1 MKLVDANVLLYAA
14 NESARHHVAAHDWLT
29 GALSSDEPVGFSW
42 VVVLAF
48 VRLATRVGLFPRP
61 LEVMEATG
69 VVEAWLAQPPA
80 ILAEPRP
87 GHLQVVTRLLESVG
101 STGGNLVTDA
111 HLAALAVQYRA
122 TVVSFDRDFERFG
135 VPWSVP
141 SGR

>member
-1 MKLVDANVLLYAA
+1 VKLVDANVLLYGA
-14 NESARHHVAAHDWLT
+14 NESAQHHVAARDWLT
-29 GALSSDEPVGFSW
+29 GALSGDEPVGFAW

-48 VRLATRVGLFPRP
+48 VRLATRVGVFPRP
-61 LEVMEATG
+61 LELMEATA
-69 VVEAWLAQPPA
+69 VIEAWLAQPPA
-80 ILAEPRP
+80 IVAEPRH

-101 STGGNLVTDA
+101 STGGNLVNDA

>member
-14 NESARHHVAAHDWLT
+14 NESARHHGEARNWLI
-29 GALSSDEPVGFSW
+29 GALSGDEPVGFSW

-61 LEVMEATG
+61 LELVEAID
-69 VVEAWLAQPPA
+69 VVETWLAQPPA

-87 GHLQVVTRLLESVG
+87 GHLGVVTRLLESAG
-101 STGGNLVTDA
+101 STGGNLVNDA

-135 VPWSVP
+135 VPWSMP